1 MLNTHVHLPP
11 NFSAFETAED
21 AVAAAA
27 AEGVTV
33 LGASNFHH
41 HGIYRRFAD
50 AATAAGIVPLF
61 GLEFI
66 SVIDSLRDAA
76 VKVNDPANPGRI
88 YLCGKGVDP
97 FAPPTA
103 TATRLLEQ
111 VRAADAARMAAMVP
125 RVRACFVEAGV
136 DAPLTAESIVA
147 DVAERAGVPESWVV
161 LQERHVAMA
170 FQEAVFAAVAPGER
184 AALLERA
191 LGGPVGG
198 PVEDGAAVQ
207 GEIRSRLMKAG
218 RPAFVPEA
226 AVSFD
231 DAYRLVIELDG
242 IPCYPTL
249 ADGTSPICPWEEPP
263 DALARRLLERGIH
276 AAELIPVR
284 NRPEVVDAYVAAF
297 RAAGIIVLAGTEHNT
312 PARIS
317 LEPRCVDG
325 SLPSPAARATFR
337 EATCVVVAHQHLRAS
352 GRPGYVDGE
361 GHLAVGFA
369 DDEARIRWFAEL
381 GAELI
386 AAVAQPGGAAGAA
399 ETAVASIPAATAV
412 AR

>member
-1 MLNTHVHLPP
+1 MLNTHIHLPP

-21 AVAAAA
+21 AVGAAA

-66 SVIDSLRDAA
+66 SVIDSLRDAG
-76 VKVNDPANPGRI
+76 VKINDPANPGRI
-88 YLCGKGVDP
+88 YLCGKGVNP

-111 VRAADAARMAAMVP
+111 VRAADSDRMAEMVTQ
-125 RVRACFVEAGV
+125 VRACFAQAGLDV
-136 DAPLTAESIVA
+136 PLTAQSISA

-170 FQEAVFAAVAPGER
+170 FQEALFGTVAPGGR
-184 AALLERA
+184 AALLARA
-191 LGGPVGG
+191 FGGSVGHAADD
-198 PVEDGAAVQ
+198 PAAVQ
-207 GEIRSRLMKAG
+207 GELRSRLMKAG
-218 RPAFVPEA
+218 RPAFVPES

-231 DAYRLVIELDG
+231 DAYRLILEMDG

-249 ADGTSPICPWEEPP
+249 ADGASPTCPWEEPP
-263 DALARRLLERGIH
+263 EALAHRLLEREIH
-276 AAELIPVR
+276 AAELIPNR

-297 RAAGIIVLAGTEHNT
+297 RAVGIIVMAGTEHNT
-312 PARIS
+312 RARIS
-317 LEPRCVDG
+317 LEPRCADG
-325 SLPSPAARATFR
+325 SLPSPAARAAFR
-337 EATCVVVAHQHLRAS
+337 EATCVVVAHQHVRAS
-352 GRPGYVDGE
+352 GRPGYVDDHGR
-361 GHLAVGFA
+361 LAAGFA
-369 DDEARIRWFAEL
+369 DGEARISWFAEL

-386 AAVAQPGGAAGAA
+386 GAAGTAGRSAPEAA
-399 ETAVASIPAATAV
+399 DAAGTAV